1 MVYKYAFC
9 NQNQFHPEDMTLFN
23 HFFAQE
29 ILKEVY
35 GNSRKDMENR
45 WKCFIARIIHFFGIF
60 HKTAID
66 AVSFFLLKQESYPD
80 EKVFLRNF
88 RLNFQP
94 LVGSYGQQV
103 FFLFLSC
110 NSFCNTDVV
119 VDTGTVEYL
128 LLGIH

>member
-1 MVYKYAFC
+1 MEV
-9 NQNQFHPEDMTLFN
+9 FH
-23 HFFAQE
+23 
-29 ILKEVY
+29 
-35 GNSRKDMENR
+35 RKDYPFLLDISQNCQR
-45 WKCFIARIIHFFGIF
+45 RR
-60 HKTAID
+60 
-66 AVSFFLLKQESYPD
+66 FFLLKQESYPD

-88 RLNFQP
+88 RLNLYP

-128 LLGIH
+128 LLGIQPTPLLNQHNDGERK